1 MLRNLNPFAVFLV
14 VAALCLGG
22 TFAYRYYDAQLAKKG
37 PAEPNL
43 VRVSIPDI
51 MVDLSG
57 GARRAHAKV
66 GMSLVVPEKNAVL
79 SDEEVADIVDLY
91 TVFLR
96 TLGRRDL
103 EGSAATARLETELI
117 RRADLVIGQAVVRD
131 VLFRTLLVQ

>member
-1 MLRNLNPFAVFLV
+1 MLKNLNPFAVFLI

-22 TFAYRYYDAQLAKKG
+22 TFAYRYYSAELAQGAA
-37 PAEPNL
+37 PEPNL

-57 GARRAHAKV
+57 GAQRAHAKI
-66 GMSLVVPEKNAVL
+66 GMSLVLPEKKAVL
-79 SDEEVADIVDLY
+79 SDEQLTDIVDLY